1 MSKQIKHPEP
11 VQEYFAVAFPAP
23 DAKSATIEKKAVI
36 DFIDPVTKVEYK
48 AVLEDMLWY
57 PENFISD
64 YVCKLLLQKTAQE
77 VREEM
82 TRRYKLRPK
91 EEIAIIQFKKL

>member
-11 VQEYFAVAFPAP
+11 TQKYFAVAFPAP
-23 DAKSATIEKKAVI
+23 EAKSATIEKKAII
-36 DFIDPVTKVEYK
+36 DFIDPVTDKEYQ

-64 YVCKLLLQKTAQE
+64 FVCKLLLQKTAQE
-77 VREEM
+77 VRDEM
-82 TRRYKLRPK
+82 VRRYRLRPK
-91 EEIAIIQFKKL
+91 EQIAIIQFKKL